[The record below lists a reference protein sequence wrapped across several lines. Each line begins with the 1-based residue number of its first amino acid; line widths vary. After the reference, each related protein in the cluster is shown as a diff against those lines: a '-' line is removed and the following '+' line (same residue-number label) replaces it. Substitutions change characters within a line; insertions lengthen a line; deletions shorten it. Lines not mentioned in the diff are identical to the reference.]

1 MQIGKDKVKEL
12 RARTDAG
19 IMDCKHALKQAG
31 GNLEQAINFL
41 TQKGKI
47 IASRKTD
54 RLTKQGVIES
64 YVHHGNKIGV
74 LVEINCETDFVARNS
89 KFKEFARDIAMQI
102 AASAPL
108 FIKREDVPSGEI
120 DKQKMGK
127 QQIEEYLK
135 MVCLLEQPFIKD
147 SKVSVNDYL
156 SSVIAKLGE
165 HIVIKRFMRF
175 HLGEEK
181 DKGKK
186 E

>member
-19 IMDCKHALKQAG
+19 IMDCPHPGKQAG

-41 TQKGKI
+41 AQKGKI
-47 IASRKTD
+47 MASRRTG

-108 FIKREDVPSGEI
+108 FIDRKSDVRERV
-120 DKQKMGK
+120 
-127 QQIEEYLK
+127 
-135 MVCLLEQPFIKD
+135 
-147 SKVSVNDYL
+147 
-156 SSVIAKLGE
+156 
-165 HIVIKRFMRF
+165 
-175 HLGEEK
+175 
-181 DKGKK
+181 
-186 E
+186 